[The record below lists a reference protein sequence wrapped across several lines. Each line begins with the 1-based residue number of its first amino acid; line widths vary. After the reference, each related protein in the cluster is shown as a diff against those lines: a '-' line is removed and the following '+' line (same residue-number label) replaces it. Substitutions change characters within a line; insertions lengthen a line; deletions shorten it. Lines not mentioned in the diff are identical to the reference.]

1 MIGRLFGV
9 VSQRVPSLLYRVSL
23 MMKPQVV
30 FVLGGPGAGKG
41 TQCSKIVEGYGYT
54 HLSAGDLLR
63 EERAR
68 EGSEFGQ
75 LIANYIK
82 EGKIVPVEITINL
95 LRKAMEET
103 MQKDEKKFRFL

>member
-1 MIGRLFGV
+1 MIFVRGRV
-9 VSQRVPSLLYRVSL
+9 CVCVCVSQTYN
-23 MMKPQVV
+23 
-30 FVLGGPGAGKG
+30 
-41 TQCSKIVEGYGYT
+41 YT

-63 EERAR
+63 AERAR

-95 LRKAMEET
+95 LRKVCISYSGWRLHNKKVLTHLQQARHWI
-103 MQKDEKKFRFL
+103 QKVFAALLVLMFTKHE